1 MDIAIHGIWVYL
13 LPVIGFILAAVII
26 ARLMQEQR
34 HPGNALAWLLLILLL
49 PYVGVPLYLL
59 LGSRKFN
66 KMVARKPPLYH
77 PHAPDRP
84 PHAELEQILIS
95 SGAPP
100 VTTADSYQVLGTGEQ
115 AYASL
120 MEHIAN
126 AKHHIYITTFILG
139 RDKVARAIIG
149 QLSRKAAEG
158 VEVKLLV
165 DSLGSFLSRGR
176 FVRELR
182 AAGGEVASFMPVLP
196 FYRRWSANLRNH
208 RKMVLID
215 GNCALIGGMNLAR
228 EYMGPVKARKRW
240 MDFSMM
246 VHGQI
251 VSDLYPVFHADWG
264 FATGNEIKLPD
275 VAQPSDIPT
284 HEQRSLMQVV
294 ASGPD
299 VPYDALYEGVLL
311 AILRAKQ
318 RIWIVTPYFVPDTSL
333 HGALGMMAR
342 LGRDVRIIVPR
353 RSDHWL
359 PDLARDYYL
368 RDLSS
373 QGVRVFGYDI
383 GMLHTKLMLVD
394 DEIVIAGSANFDM
407 RSFYF
412 NYEIALFIH
421 QSPQISQIHD
431 YVESLS
437 VTSSQL
443 SYPETGRKA
452 ALKKWTE
459 NVGRLFAPLL

>member
-13 LPVIGFILAAVII
+13 LPVIGFLLAAVII
-26 ARLMQEQR
+26 ARLMEEQR

-59 LGSRKFN
+59 VGSRKFN
-66 KMVARKPPLYH
+66 KMVARKPPLYQ
-77 PHAPDRP
+77 PHALDYS

-100 VTTADSYQVLGTGEQ
+100 ATTATSYQVLGTGEQ
-115 AYASL
+115 AYACL
-120 MEHIAN
+120 MDHIAN
-126 AKHHIYITTFILG
+126 AKQHIYITTFILG

-149 QLSRKAAEG
+149 QLSKKAAEG

-176 FVRELR
+176 FVQHLR

-215 GNCALIGGMNLAR
+215 GECALLGGMNLAR
-228 EYMGPVKARKRW
+228 EYMGPVKRRKRW

-246 VHGQI
+246 VRGRVI
-251 VSDLYPVFHADWG
+251 TDLYPVFKADWE
-264 FATGNEIKLPD
+264 FATGHAITVQTPALPIMPITD
-275 VAQPSDIPT
+275 DG
-284 HEQRSLMQVV
+284 SLMQVV

-311 AILRAKQ
+311 AILRAKR

-333 HGALGMMAR
+333 QGALGMMAR
-342 LGRDVRIIVPR
+342 LGRDVRILIPH

-368 RDLSS
+368 RDLAS
-373 QGVRVFGYDI
+373 QGVKVFGYNA
-383 GMLHTKLMLVD
+383 GMLHAKLMLID
-394 DEIVIAGSANFDM
+394 DEIAVAGSANFDM

-412 NYEIALFIH
+412 NYEIAMFIH
-421 QSPQISQIHD
+421 RSPQLTQIHN
-431 YVESLS
+431 YVESLLGA
-437 VTSSQL
+437 TSQIN
-443 SYPETGRKA
+443 YIETGRKA
-452 ALKKWTE
+452 ALKKWAE
-459 NVGRLFAPLL
+459 HVGRLFAPLL